1 MSTCYEDYVYPKGM
15 EDYNMVEDSIDEFKE
30 IFLFLLLINF
40 IDKLEVSR
48 LVILFLSS
56 SVIANQLN
64 IIIILK
70 KSNITLMNIIY
81 FILI

>member
-1 MSTCYEDYVYPKGM
+1 
-15 EDYNMVEDSIDEFKE
+15 MVEDSIDEFKE